1 MIPYL
6 YIQASHSQCLLYHTH
21 SPLNDRKTVNLF
33 NLKERTV
40 SSILDEPLLLLFY
53 HSKEQFCN
61 ANALQYTNGYPQ
73 KSFIFLRGID
83 LLPPR
88 TGINAITILFDFSLI
103 YYAEQTLYLKYLVAY
118 KSML

>member
-1 MIPYL
+1 ML
-6 YIQASHSQCLLYHTH
+6 AVSHAFSAER
-21 SPLNDRKTVNLF
+21 RKTVNLF

-40 SSILDEPLLLLFY
+40 SSILDESVAIIIL
-53 HSKEQFCN
+53 STKEQFCN
-61 ANALQYTNGYPQ
+61 ANALQYTNGLPQ